1 MLARAPN
8 VLHFGLENW
17 ILPRCCVVEDL
28 LSKDL
33 IKEKPNLTTVFV
45 CAKETF
51 LKRFV
56 TRYQEQVPELLSIL
70 DTKRSFVEMGLGCEE
85 KCYRHTLL

>member
-1 MLARAPN
+1 MFARAPN

-17 ILPRCCVVEDL
+17 ILLRCCVVEVL

-33 IKEKPNLTTVFV
+33 IKEKPNLTIVFL

-56 TRYQEQVPELLSIL
+56 TRYQEQVPELLEYS
-70 DTKRSFVEMGLGCEE
+70 SYE
-85 KCYRHTLL
+85 KELC